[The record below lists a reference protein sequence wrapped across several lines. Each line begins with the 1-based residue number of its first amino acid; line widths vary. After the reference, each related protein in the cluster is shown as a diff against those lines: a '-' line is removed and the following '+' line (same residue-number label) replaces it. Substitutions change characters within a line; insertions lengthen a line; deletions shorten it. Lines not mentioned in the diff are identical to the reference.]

1 LAGGPGTPTVVWDGP
16 RGSVEGGRP
25 VEARDIMS
33 KDVIVLTPD
42 MDVQEAADLLV
53 RYRIHGAPVVD
64 AAGML
69 VGMVSL
75 VDLVGKPGGTVRDI
89 MTPDP
94 VVAMEDTPVEE
105 LAQLMLDEMVRRVP
119 IVRGGQVVGIVSAS
133 DIVRVYLDEVRGRRA
148 PV

>member
-1 LAGGPGTPTVVWDGP
+1 M
-16 RGSVEGGRP
+16 
-25 VEARDIMS
+25 EARDIMS

-64 AAGML
+64 ANNML

-105 LAQLMLDEMVRRVP
+105 LAQLMLDEIVRRVP

-133 DIVRVYLDEVRGRRA
+133 DILRVYLDEVRGRRA
-148 PV
+148 AV

>member
-1 LAGGPGTPTVVWDGP
+1 
-16 RGSVEGGRP
+16 
-25 VEARDIMS
+25 MS

-64 AAGML
+64 PNGML

-75 VDLVGKPGGTVRDI
+75 VDLVGKAGGTVREI

-133 DIVRVYLDEVRGRRA
+133 DIVRVYLDEVRGRRTA
-148 PV
+148 R

>member
-1 LAGGPGTPTVVWDGP
+1 M
-16 RGSVEGGRP
+16 
-25 VEARDIMS
+25 EARDIMS

-105 LAQLMLDEMVRRVP
+105 LAQLMLDEIVRRVP

-133 DIVRVYLDEVRGRRA
+133 DILRVYLDEVRGRRA
-148 PV
+148 AV

>member
-1 LAGGPGTPTVVWDGP
+1 M
-16 RGSVEGGRP
+16 
-25 VEARDIMS
+25 EARDIMS

-133 DIVRVYLDEVRGRRA
+133 DLLRVYLDEVRGRRA

>member
-1 LAGGPGTPTVVWDGP
+1 M
-16 RGSVEGGRP
+16 
-25 VEARDIMS
+25 EARDIMS

-64 AAGML
+64 ANNML

-105 LAQLMLDEMVRRVP
+105 LAQLMLDEIVRRVP

-133 DIVRVYLDEVRGRRA
+133 DILRVYLDEVRGRRA